1 MQYTPNDKL
10 GGDLH
15 KRNGSE
21 DALADRVD
29 SLVHDVGTAALE
41 NSKSALHDLQQKT
54 EEVKKDVTALYEDG
68 AAILRKRVAGHP
80 ITSITIAMA
89 AGAFLAGLMLRR

>member
-1 MQYTPNDKL
+1 MQYTPNDKF

-21 DALADRVD
+21 EALGDRVE

-41 NSKSALHDLQQKT
+41 NSKAALHDLQQKT
-54 EEVKKDVTALYEDG
+54 DEVRKDVTALYEDG
-68 AAILRKRVAGHP
+68 AAILRKRVASQP
-80 ITSITIAMA
+80 ITAIAIAMA
-89 AGAFLAGLMLRR
+89 AGALLAGLMLRK